1 MKIVSSRESN
11 INLTPVGV
19 VLITHRTVHAKYPRK
34 GHKVFTIKK
43 VAIKKNAA
51 VKKKCYSKKRHL
63 TTYFPVKLT
72 SIVAISHLLPLSPL
86 AENTLLRFI
95 FTFSVPIPAPY
106 I

>member
-51 VKKKCYSKKRHL
+51 VKKNATVKKDTLPR
-63 TTYFPVKLT
+63 TFPL
-72 SIVAISHLLPLSPL
+72 
-86 AENTLLRFI
+86 N
-95 FTFSVPIPAPY
+95 
-106 I
+106 